1 MTKKQG
7 IFTTI
12 WLVALIPV
20 IIAWSMAFF
29 GNQLQLD
36 TKNNG
41 ELLSE
46 TLAVP
51 DAFASQLDG
60 KWGLV
65 VISEQCPHSCEEQ
78 LYRMQQLH
86 TSLGQDYKRL
96 QAFWLSPKKLPV
108 EHKDVDFN
116 QIKTI
121 AQPQLLGWFHAQQ
134 IEWQDHSIWLIDPSG
149 RLVIRFPPALSG
161 KAMRADIDWLLK
173 VSRIG

>member
-1 MTKKQG
+1 MNKKQAV
-7 IFTTI
+7 FTSL

-29 GNQLQLD
+29 GKQLQLD

-51 DAFASQLDG
+51 AALANQLDG

-65 VISEQCPHSCEEQ
+65 VMSEQCPQNCEQQ

-86 TSLGQDYKRL
+86 TSLGQDYQRL
-96 QAFWLSPKKLPV
+96 QAFWLSSKNLPV
-108 EHKDVDFN
+108 EHADIDFN
-116 QIKTI
+116 QINTI
-121 AQPQLLGWFHAQQ
+121 ANPQLLDWFNEQQ
-134 IEWQDHSIWLIDPSG
+134 LDWQDHSIWLIDPNG